1 MLNLRV
7 QQDYNRIMVINQGS
21 KKAVAKFIDY
31 SRVNHHFNSYK
42 FQGIDNIIDWKIV
55 YPLLK

>member
-7 QQDYNRIMVINQGS
+7 QQDYNRIMVLNQGS

-42 FQGIDNIIDWKIV
+42 FQGIDNIID
-55 YPLLK
+55 